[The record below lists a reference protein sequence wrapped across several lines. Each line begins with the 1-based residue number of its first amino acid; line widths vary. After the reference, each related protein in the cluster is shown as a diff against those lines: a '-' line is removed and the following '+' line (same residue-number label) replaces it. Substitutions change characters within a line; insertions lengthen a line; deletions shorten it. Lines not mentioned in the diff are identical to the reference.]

1 MKIFSSL
8 KVTPL
13 SNLYDSLE
21 LCEAFRL
28 DNYEHIKP
36 CYLLYCVLF
45 LVHKKSGIFSA
56 LVILFYKRYF

>member
-36 CYLLYCVLF
+36 CYLYCVLF